1 MNCGGCAHFVDD
13 PARIEAMIP
22 GLTAMGS
29 ARASVRAD
37 DGICAVH
44 DLVVTARDGCDRFTP
59 RIKKDLGVKEDRGQ
73 P

>member
-1 MNCGGCAHFVDD
+1 MTCRGCAHFVDE

-37 DGICAVH
+37 DGICTVH
-44 DLVVTARDGCDRFTP
+44 DLVVTALDCCDRFSP
-59 RIKKDLGVKEDRGQ
+59 RIKEDRGQ